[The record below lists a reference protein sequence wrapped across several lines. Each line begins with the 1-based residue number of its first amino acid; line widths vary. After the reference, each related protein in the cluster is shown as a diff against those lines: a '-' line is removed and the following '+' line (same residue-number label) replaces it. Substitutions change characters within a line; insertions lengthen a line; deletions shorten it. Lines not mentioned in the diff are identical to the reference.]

1 MCVGGMIQLRLLL
14 ALPLPYPTPAPI
26 PAELLIS
33 FNFICTANV
42 TFIVFGF
49 GLWFY
54 LAFSLVKFIAAN
66 ACEGLSWCHKFD
78 LCRII

>member
-1 MCVGGMIQLRLLL
+1 MIQLPL
-14 ALPLPYPTPAPI
+14 ALPLPNTTPTPAKQ
-26 PAELLIS
+26 LIS

-54 LAFSLVKFIAAN
+54 LVFSLAKFIVAN
-66 ACEGLSWCHKFD
+66 ACEGFTPGSGLDVCPSVINSICVA
-78 LCRII
+78 